1 MACVSKT
8 FTAPHPA
15 PRIPRWTAPG
25 AGAVTAVEAV
35 AQLSPELSAR
45 LRDVAVE
52 SSVTLDTVLLAAHLR
67 VLAALTSQHGPVT
80 GYVPSAGTS
89 DMPRSVCGPDPVRST
104 WREFLGRVAG
114 AGPAPASG
122 HESVLDL
129 SASGGAGTDDAM
141 LPLLVRI
148 ARHGDGMTLRARS
161 RTDVMTD
168 EHLRRIVG
176 YHCRALELVAANPDT
191 PVQAQSLLSV
201 EERRF
206 QLDELTGE
214 ERPPDGRLFVE
225 RFEEQVRLCPDAV
238 AVSHRDRSW
247 TYARL
252 NEYANRIARA
262 LLDRGL
268 AAEDVVAVVLD
279 RGPEWAAATL
289 GVLKAG
295 GCYLPVQPDFPA
307 ARIAAQLDGAG
318 CRFVIGNG
326 DAVPVPGEGI
336 PPERMLDVTGHCAGL
351 TADGPVATGNP
362 GVPVSPG
369 QLAYI
374 YFTSGSTGTPK
385 GVMCEHA
392 GLMNHL
398 LMKVEDMELGAGDVV
413 AQTSAPSLDISLWQL
428 IAPLLTGGSARIV
441 DTRVLLDVNHFLDE
455 IVSARVKVAQV
466 VPSYFD
472 ALVGS
477 LEQNPRRLGSLR
489 TISVTGEE
497 LKPGPVRRWF
507 ACRPEVRLV
516 NAYGATEV
524 SDDTMHEILDRAP
537 EREFVT
543 LGRLRRNVRGYV
555 LDENG
560 EPAPL
565 GSAGEIAFSGVCV
578 GRGYVND
585 PERTGEVFVPDP
597 FRPGARMYRTGDFG
611 RWLPE
616 GRIQFLG
623 RRDQQVKIRGFRI
636 ETGEV
641 EHRLLAMDE
650 VEQAV
655 VVTGGGDDRH
665 KVLAAFLTGGGDRPD
680 GSSISRF
687 LAGYLPDYMIPAYYH
702 WLDALPL
709 NENGK
714 VDRRVLA
721 ELAGTL
727 GHADGPYAAPVTPT
741 EQRLAVAW
749 AEALNVPLQRIG
761 RGDGFFA
768 LGGTSLAATWLVV
781 KLGGLVSLGQVVAHP
796 VLSELAAVIDAEGA
810 SRTGRAGTSALLQPL
825 SAARPAGT
833 GPEGILVCFPYAGG
847 NAVNF
852 LALARELGPR
862 GVDVHGVELPGH
874 DLAAVPGDAADVADV
889 ARRVHEELRQLPDVP
904 LLLWGHGEGSAY
916 ALALARL
923 LEDGPAAL
931 RRVLVGAP
939 VPLGE
944 LRARRGRAGAM
955 SDREVTAALLR
966 EGAYVEFDGLKP
978 ERAGL
983 LGAAYRH
990 DIRAADDFLLAA
1002 RRRPAAHRIAA
1013 GIDLIVPKDGTDGP
1027 AEQCVGDW
1035 EPFSSEVRLR
1045 QLPEGGRYF
1054 TRTRASDA
1062 ADAVMAAL
1070 ARPA

>member
-1 MACVSKT
+1 MSKT
-8 FTAPHPA
+8 PTAPHPA
-15 PRIPRWTAPG
+15 SRIPRWTAPG
-25 AGAVTAVEAV
+25 TGAVTAVEAM
-35 AQLSPELSAR
+35 ARLSPELTAR
-45 LRDVAVE
+45 LRDIAVE
-52 SSVTLDTVLLAAHLR
+52 SAVTLDIVLLAAHLR
-67 VLAALTSQHGPVT
+67 VLAALTSQNGPVA
-80 GYVPSAGTS
+80 GYVPSAGTP
-89 DMPRSVCGPDPVRST
+89 DMPLSVGGPDLVRGT
-104 WREFLGRVAG
+104 WREFLGTVART
-114 AGPAPASG
+114 GPAPAHG

-129 SASGGAGTDDAM
+129 SEPGGAGTADAA

-168 EHLRRIVG
+168 EHLHRIVG
-176 YHCRALELVAANPDT
+176 YHCRALELLAADPGA
-191 PVQAQSLLSV
+191 PVRTQSLLSA
-201 EERRF
+201 EEKRF
-206 QLDELTGE
+206 QLDELAGE
-214 ERPPDGRLFVE
+214 ERPLDGRLFVE
-225 RFEEQVRLCPDAV
+225 RFEEQARLRPEDI
-238 AVSHRDRSW
+238 AVSHRDRAW

-252 NEYANRIARA
+252 NEHANRIAHA

-307 ARIAAQLDGAG
+307 ARIAAQLDMAG
-318 CRFVIGNG
+318 CRFVIGAG
-326 DAVPVPGEGI
+326 GGAPVPGEGVS
-336 PPERMLDVTGHCAGL
+336 PERTLDVTDHCAG
-351 TADGPVATGNP
+351 PATGEPAVTGDP
-362 GVPVSPG
+362 GVPIAPG

-398 LMKVEDMELGAGDVV
+398 LMKVEDMELGAGVVV
-413 AQTSAPSLDISLWQL
+413 AQTSVPSLDISLWQL

-441 DTRVLLDVNHFLDE
+441 DTEVLLDVQHVLDE
-455 IVSARVKVAQV
+455 IVSARVQVAQV

-472 ALVGS
+472 ALVGF
-477 LEQNPRRLGSLR
+477 LEQNPRHLGSLR
-489 TISVTGEE
+489 SVSVTGEE

-507 ACRPEVRLV
+507 ACRPEIRLV

-585 PERTGEVFVPDP
+585 PGRTGEAFVPDP
-597 FRPGARMYRTGDFG
+597 FRPGTRMYRTGDFG

-636 ETGEV
+636 ESGEV

-650 VEQAV
+650 VGQAV
-655 VVTGGGDDRH
+655 VVTVDGDDRH
-665 KVLAAFLTGGGDRPD
+665 KALAAFLTGSGDRPD
-680 GSSISRF
+680 GNSISRF
-687 LAGYLPDYMIPAYYH
+687 LAGHLPDYMIPAYYH

-709 NENGK
+709 SENGK
-714 VDRRVLA
+714 VDRRALT

-727 GHADGPYAAPVTPT
+727 GHADGPYTAPVTPT
-741 EQRLAVAW
+741 EQRLAMAW

-781 KLGGLVSLGQVVAHP
+781 RLGGLVSLGQVVAHP
-796 VLSELAAVIDAEGA
+796 VLSELAAVLDAENA
-810 SRTGRAGTSALLQPL
+810 ARTGGAGAPALLQPL
-825 SAARPAGT
+825 SAPRPAGT
-833 GPEGILVCFPYAGG
+833 DPEGILVCFPYAGG

-874 DLAAVPGDAADVADV
+874 DLATVPAEAADVADV
-889 ARRVHEELRQLPDVP
+889 ARRVRDELQHLPDVP
-904 LLLWGHGEGSAY
+904 VLLWGHGEGAAY

-923 LEDGPAAL
+923 LEDGPVTL

-939 VPLGE
+939 VPLEE
-944 LRARRGRAGAM
+944 LGARRARAGAM
-955 SDREVTAALLR
+955 SDREVTDALLR
-966 EGAYVEFDGLKP
+966 EGAYVEFDSLKP

-990 DIRAADDFLLAA
+990 DVRAAGDFLLAA
-1002 RRRPAAHRIAA
+1002 RRRPAAHRITA
-1013 GIDLIVPKDGTDGP
+1013 GIDLIVAKDGTDGP
-1027 AEQCVGDW
+1027 AERCVGDW
-1035 EPFSSEVRLR
+1035 EPFSPEVRLR

-1054 TRTRASDA
+1054 TRTRASGV